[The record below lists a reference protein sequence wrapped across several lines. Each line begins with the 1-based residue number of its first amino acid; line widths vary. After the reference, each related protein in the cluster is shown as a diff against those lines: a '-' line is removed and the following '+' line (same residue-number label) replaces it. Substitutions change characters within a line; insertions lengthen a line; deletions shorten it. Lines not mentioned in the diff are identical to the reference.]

1 MKNIEII
8 TTQNVVLM
16 YEAADLRERIFAF
29 LLDFILLSISLPC
42 LYLVLYSATGNA
54 AIPGFIITI
63 AFLLYSLVMEV
74 FNNGRS
80 IGKMALKLQVI
91 KVSGGQATFSDYA
104 ARWVFR
110 MIDIYFSLGGIASM
124 LIASSSKAQRL
135 GDLIANTT
143 VVKTTSQS
151 NINLNELLSIHST
164 GNYVPKY
171 PQARKLQ
178 EQDALLIKNTLDRYR
193 RFGNDAHNDA
203 MLQITQR
210 VQEIMGLSQVSGD
223 YSTFLQTVLKDYIIL
238 TR

>member
-16 YEAADLRERIFAF
+16 YEAATLRDRIFAF
-29 LLDFILLSISLPC
+29 LLDSLLLWISLSFLYVILLSI
-42 LYLVLYSATGNA
+42 TGGA
-54 AIPGFIITI
+54 EIPAFIVMII
-63 AFLLYSLVMEV
+63 FLLYSLVMEV

-80 IGKMALKLQVI
+80 VGKMALKLQVI

-104 ARWVFR
+104 SRWVFR

-124 LIASSSKAQRL
+124 LIASSAKAQRL
-135 GDLIANTT
+135 GDIIANTT

-193 RFGNDAHNDA
+193 RFGNNSHHDAL
-203 MLQITQR
+203 MQITQR
-210 VQEIMGLSQVSGD
+210 VQEILGLPPVTSD
-223 YSTFLQTVLKDYIIL
+223 YSTFLQTVLKDYVIL